1 MSYAEKPDEITKDEW
16 MEKLN
21 NLHVQRADMNRLIMN
36 YLVTEGF
43 KEAAEKF
50 RMESGIEPS
59 VDLETLDER
68 IKIREMIL
76 KGQIQEAIAL
86 INSLHPELLDTN
98 RYLYFHLQQQH
109 LIELIRQRET
119 EAALEF
125 AQTQLAE
132 QGEESRECLTEME
145 RTLALLAFD
154 SPEESPFG
162 DLLHMMQRQKVW
174 SEVNQAVLDYENR
187 ESTPKLAKLLK
198 LLLWAQNELDQKKVK
213 YPKMTDLSK
222 GTAPLP
228 RAEGLIEKS
237 TCLGN
242 GPHDSKSNAEGWDGV
257 GDAHI
262 CRALSQP
269 SMDMDGGVDMGNI
282 FWPECQAWTGML
294 LLGTCLLYCAR
305 VTMPVCTVA
314 MSQDFGW
321 NKKEAGI
328 VLSSFFWG
336 YCLTQV
342 VGGHLGDRIGGE
354 KVILLSA
361 STWGFITVV
370 TPLLAHLGSGHL
382 AFVTFSRILTGL
394 LQGVYFPALT
404 SLLSQRVQES
414 ERAFTYSTVSAGSQF
429 GTLVTGGVGSVLLDW
444 CGWQSVFYF
453 SGGLTLLWVYYV
465 YRYLLNEKDLVL
477 ALGVL
482 AQGLPMARPS
492 KVPWRQLFRKP
503 SVWAAICSQLSSA
516 CSFFILLSWLPTFF
530 KENFPHSKG
539 WVFNVV
545 PWLLAIPASLFSG
558 FLSDRLISRGYR
570 VITVRKF
577 MQVMGLGLSSV
588 FALCLGHTTSFL
600 KAIIFASASI
610 GFQTF
615 NHSGI
620 SVNIQDLAP
629 SCAGFLFGVA
639 NTAGA
644 LAGVIGVCLG
654 GYLIEATGSWTC
666 VFHLVAIISNLGLGT
681 FLVFGKAQRV
691 DLTPTH
697 EDL

>member
-1 MSYAEKPDEITKDEW
+1 MPS
-16 MEKLN
+16 
-21 NLHVQRADMNRLIMN
+21 QRSSLMHPT
-36 YLVTEGF
+36 TEETRKTPF
-43 KEAAEKF
+43 AAAE
-50 RMESGIEPS
+50 
-59 VDLETLDER
+59 
-68 IKIREMIL
+68 
-76 KGQIQEAIAL
+76 
-86 INSLHPELLDTN
+86 DT
-98 RYLYFHLQQQH
+98 QW
-109 LIELIRQRET
+109 
-119 EAALEF
+119 
-125 AQTQLAE
+125 
-132 QGEESRECLTEME
+132 SR
-145 RTLALLAFD
+145 
-154 SPEESPFG
+154 
-162 DLLHMMQRQKVW
+162 
-174 SEVNQAVLDYENR
+174 
-187 ESTPKLAKLLK
+187 
-198 LLLWAQNELDQKKVK
+198 
-213 YPKMTDLSK
+213 
-222 GTAPLP
+222 
-228 RAEGLIEKS
+228 
-237 TCLGN
+237 
-242 GPHDSKSNAEGWDGV
+242 
-257 GDAHI
+257 
-262 CRALSQP
+262 
-269 SMDMDGGVDMGNI
+269 
-282 FWPECQAWTGML
+282 PECQAWTGML

-342 VGGHLGDRIGGE
+342 VGGHLGDRLGGE

-370 TPLLAHLGSGHL
+370 TPLLVHLGSGHL
-382 AFVTFSRILTGL
+382 AFMTFSRILMGL

-414 ERAFTYSTVSAGSQF
+414 ERAFTYSTVGAGSQF

-503 SVWAAICSQLSSA
+503 SVWAAVFSQLSSA

-530 KENFPHSKG
+530 KETFPYSKG
-539 WVFNVV
+539 WIFNVV

-558 FLSDRLISRGYR
+558 FLSDRLISQGYR
-570 VITVRKF
+570 VIAVRKF
-577 MQVMGLGLSSV
+577 MQVMGLGLSSI

-600 KAIIFASASI
+600 KAMIFASASI

-644 LAGVIGVCLG
+644 LAGVIGVCLS

-666 VFHLVAIISNLGLGT
+666 IFNLVAIISNLGLGT

-691 DLTPTH
+691 DLAPTH